1 MSFYSEN
8 SWADV
13 PEPNRSLFEASLAV
27 KDPLVMSAKFG
38 SVSPGDMKQASQFT
52 PPENSPWNLSS
63 SSEPFSNFKEEGSHL
78 NTGSVSS
85 VSSAHAN
92 SQLGPPSGSPEFTSE
107 KINGAWARKA
117 RGKLLNER
125 ELALMNTEDSLLNE
139 EELAI
144 KKKAQNRLAQRAFRE
159 RKETKLKELE
169 LMLLQS
175 EEERQK
181 LLEKLTEIKHQFNTL
196 QTENQRLR
204 WSTQSQNPSGST
216 AGGDSSNFLFPESQ
230 KDFVDE
236 MVRGKTHDMT
246 RAQVNKVYDLPQAPG
261 RKVLGV
267 GALWDY
273 LLIKKEEEQFEKV
286 DMMEVMQLLK
296 GTEVC
301 HGYGPAYPLDVV
313 DNALVCVAERYLV
326 GNK

>member
-8 SWADV
+8 SWADG
-13 PEPNRSLFEASLAV
+13 PEPNRNLFEATLAG
-27 KDPLVMSAKFG
+27 KDPLSFGAKFG
-38 SVSPGDMKQASQFT
+38 SASPGNPAQTSQIT
-52 PPENSPWNLSS
+52 PPENSPWNLSNGN
-63 SSEPFSNFKEEGSHL
+63 EPYNAMKDEGGL
-78 NTGSVSS
+78 RYTTGSVSS
-85 VSSAHAN
+85 MSSAHAG
-92 SQLGPPSGSPEFTSE
+92 SQLGAMSGSPEFTE
-107 KINGAWARKA
+107 KASGTWAKKA

-125 ELALMNTEDSLLNE
+125 ELALMHTEDSFLNE

-181 LLEKLTEIKHQFNTL
+181 LLEKLNEIKHQFNTL
-196 QTENQRLR
+196 QSENQRLR
-204 WSTQSQNPSGST
+204 WNHGSSGSST
-216 AGGDSSNFLFPESQ
+216 AVGGDSSNFLFPESQ
-230 KDFVDE
+230 KDFVEE
-236 MVRGKTHDMT
+236 MVRDKPHDMS

-273 LLIKKEEEQFEKV
+273 LLIKMEEEQFENV

-296 GTEVC
+296 GAEVC
-301 HGYGPAYPLDVV
+301 HGFGPAYPLEVV
-313 DNALVCVAERYLV
+313 DNALLCVVDRTL
-326 GNK
+326 GGK